1 MQDFHPLTA
10 EWFRG
15 RFAAATAPQLEAW
28 PAIRAGRDVLVSAPT
43 GSGKTLAA
51 FLICLDR
58 LVTAGLAG
66 RLDDRVEVVYVSPL
80 KALSNDI
87 GRNLETPLAELE
99 QLAFERGMPAPGIR
113 TAVRTG
119 DTPAWERERMVRR
132 PPHILVTT
140 PESLF
145 ILLTAERSRAA
156 LRHAGTVIVDEIH
169 ALADDKRGSH
179 LALTLARLDDL
190 VRKAGKP
197 RPQRVG
203 LSATVRP
210 IDAVARFLQG
220 AVPAGAPE
228 ASTAP
233 LVLPDQPPRRG
244 SRPDAAEPPTA
255 TPALPGQPP
264 RRDTAPADAAE
275 RPMATPVPSGRPP
288 RQGAVPAAASGSRE
302 GDDGAL
308 DLAGG
313 ARAGRDPAAAS
324 VTVVDS
330 GHRRRLD
337 LAVEVPRDELGVVA
351 TNEMWGEIYD
361 RIAELIL
368 SHRTTLVFVNTR
380 RLCERVAHHL
390 EERLGEEAVLAHHGS
405 LSRRIRQA
413 AERRL
418 KSGELRAVVATA
430 SLELGIDV
438 GTVDLVCQIG
448 SPRSIAVALQRVG
461 RSGHHVD
468 TADRSHVPRGRL
480 FATTRDELV
489 ECAALV
495 HAIRQ
500 GRLDR
505 LEIPDWPL
513 DVLAQQLVAACASE
527 AWSVDDLFGLVRE
540 AAPYAALPRS
550 AFEAVV
556 DMLSDGIATSRGR
569 AGAYLHRD
577 RVNGTVRGRR
587 GARLAAITGG
597 GAIPDNA
604 NYLVVAEPDQTT
616 VGTVDEDFA
625 VESLAGDIFLLG
637 TTSWRI
643 RRVESGRLRVEDAHG
658 AAPSLPFW
666 RGEAPGRTPE
676 LSEEVSR
683 LRERIAETAGEPA
696 VGTGGGDG
704 GDEGLSR
711 AAAWLTEACGLD
723 RAGAEQAAAYVRA
736 GAAALGAVPAER
748 TVVAERFF
756 DEGGGMQLVVHAP
769 FGARINRAWGLALR
783 KRFCRSFNFELQAA
797 ATDNGVLI
805 SLAEQHSFPLEV
817 IFRFLNVDTVE
828 EVLTQA
834 MLPSPMFGAR
844 WRWNASRA
852 LAVLRFAGGRKV
864 PPPIQRMRS
873 DDLLASVFPDQVAC
887 QENLT
892 GDIRIPDHPLVNE
905 TVRDCLHEAMDL
917 DGLRAVLAGIE
928 SGAVRTVAVDTA
940 EPSPLCHEILNAN
953 PYAFLDDAPLEE
965 RRARAVQLRRSLGSD
980 PGGMGALDPA
990 AIATVADE
998 SWPVVRDPD
1007 ELHDAL
1013 LTLAALPPVPEWA
1026 VWLDALAASRRAGV
1040 LRVGETPLWVPTE
1053 RLGLVRCL
1061 YPGAE
1066 VEPQLPDVGPP
1077 GPADR
1082 ETAAA
1087 ELLRGWL
1094 ESSGPVTAPAMAE
1107 RLALPPP
1114 LVEAALA
1121 RLEGEGQ
1128 VLRGR
1133 FTGAAAGN
1141 GGSTEVE
1148 WCNRRVL
1155 ARIHRLTIG
1164 SLRREIEPVST
1175 ADFVRFLLR
1184 WQHLAP
1190 GTKLHGADGLL
1201 QVLKQLQGWEISG
1214 AALEREVIARRVAS
1228 YDPELLDRLCLSG
1241 EVMWGRLS
1249 PHPAFE
1255 SPASIRS
1262 AAADNRRS
1270 QPPGARSQPP
1280 GAQSPPS
1287 GASLSSGG
1295 QPGPPGARSSSG
1307 GQSGP
1312 PGARSPS
1319 GARLPSGARPRPSG
1333 GRSAP
1338 PAAPRGATGARPP
1351 RVRPTRVAPVT
1362 LFLRADA
1369 DWLLASA
1376 GRGGAGA
1383 DDAALSHPAREVR
1396 AALSSRGASF
1406 LPELVRATGR
1416 LPSEV
1421 EDGLWELVAAGLVSA
1436 DGYDNL
1442 RALVDPKRRRG
1453 EGRGR
1458 AARPR
1463 HAAGRWALLDTGE
1476 PVAPHAG
1483 PVARGRGAGAPDG
1496 GASAPT
1502 AGAPTA
1508 GAPTA
1513 GAPTAGAPTAATA
1526 SRDAD
1531 DEARR
1536 RHEDQVARFAR
1547 QLLDRWGVV
1556 CRDLA
1561 ARETLAPPWRDLLR
1575 ALRRMEARGEIR
1587 GGRFVAGVV
1596 GEQFAR
1602 PDAVELL
1609 RVVRREDA
1617 PPDPVRVSAADP
1629 LNLTGVLLPGPR
1641 VSALSGG
1648 TVELLPGA
1656 DAEPGESSVTGGAGA
1671 ARTA

>member
-58 LVTAGLAG
+58 LVAAGLAG

-99 QLAFERGMPAPGIR
+99 QLAFERGLPAPGIR

-156 LRHAGTVIVDEIH
+156 LRHAETVIVDEIH

-220 AVPAGAPE
+220 TLATGEAPE
-228 ASTAP
+228 
-233 LVLPDQPPRRG
+233 G
-244 SRPDAAEPPTA
+244 AEG
-255 TPALPGQPP
+255 PAHP
-264 RRDTAPADAAE
+264 
-275 RPMATPVPSGRPP
+275 
-288 RQGAVPAAASGSRE
+288 
-302 GDDGAL
+302 
-308 DLAGG
+308 AGG
-313 ARAGRDPAAAS
+313 APRSPDPDPAAAS
-324 VTVVDS
+324 VTVIDS

-368 SHRTTLVFVNTR
+368 AHRTTLVFVNTR

-405 LSRRIRQA
+405 LSRRIRQG

-468 TADRSHVPRGRL
+468 TPGGSHVPRGRL

-500 GRLDR
+500 GRLDQ

-527 AWSVDDLFGLVRE
+527 TWPVDDLFQLVRS
-540 AAPYAALPRS
+540 AAPYAALPRP

-683 LRERIAETAGEPA
+683 LRERIAEMTAAGHDTGPGGEAGRPEPA
-696 VGTGGGDG
+696 SAETGLGVAE
-704 GDEGLSR
+704 DEGLDR

-723 RAGAEQAAAYVRA
+723 RAGAEQAAAYIRA

-834 MLPSPMFGAR
+834 MLPSPMFGVR

-928 SGAVRTVAVDTA
+928 SGAIETRAVDTA

-965 RRARAVQLRRSLGSD
+965 RRARAVQLRRTLGAD

-990 AIATVADE
+990 AIATVAGE

-1013 LTLAALPPVPEWA
+1013 LTLVALPPVPEWTL
-1026 VWLDALAASRRAGV
+1026 WLDDLAASRRAGV

-1053 RLGLVRCL
+1053 RLGLVRSL
-1061 YPGAE
+1061 YPGEA
-1066 VEPQLPDVGPP
+1066 VEPELPDIGHA
-1077 GPADR
+1077 GPAER
-1082 ETAAA
+1082 EAAAA
-1087 ELLRGWL
+1087 ELLRG
-1094 ESSGPVTAPAMAE
+1094 
-1107 RLALPPP
+1107 
-1114 LVEAALA
+1114 LA
-1121 RLEGEGQ
+1121 RIHGAGDG
-1128 VLRGR
+1128 VGDGR
-1133 FTGAAAGN
+1133 AGRAAAGPRRGRPDASRGRGAGVARPVHRRGRRET
-1141 GGSTEVE
+1141 GGAAEGE

-1190 GTKLHGADGLL
+1190 GTQMHGADGLL
-1201 QVLKQLQGWEISG
+1201 QILKQLQGWEISG
-1214 AALEREVIARRVAS
+1214 AALEREVVARRVAS

-1262 AAADNRRS
+1262 VAADNGRS
-1270 QPPGARSQPP
+1270 QASGARSQASGARSQAPGARSQAPDARLQAPDARSQAPDARSQAP
-1280 GAQSPPS
+1280 GAPS
-1287 GASLSSGG
+1287 QPSQASLPSA
-1295 QPGPPGARSSSG
+1295 GPPG
-1307 GQSGP
+1307 
-1312 PGARSPS
+1312 PS
-1319 GARLPSGARPRPSG
+1319 GARSRLPGAPPPSGRRSGPSG
-1333 GRSAP
+1333 ER
-1338 PAAPRGATGARPP
+1338 RGAAGVRPA
-1351 RVRPTRVAPVT
+1351 RVRPTRVAPIT
-1362 LFLRADA
+1362 LFLRDDA
-1369 DWLLASA
+1369 EWLLAAA

-1396 AALSSRGASF
+1396 HALASRGASF

-1476 PVAPHAG
+1476 PAVPAAPGAG
-1483 PVARGRGAGAPDG
+1483 PAAPAGG
-1496 GASAPT
+1496 
-1502 AGAPTA
+1502 
-1508 GAPTA
+1508 
-1513 GAPTAGAPTAATA
+1513 AGAPTAATA
-1526 SRDAD
+1526 SPDDD

-1536 RHEDQVARFAR
+1536 RHEEQVARFAR

-1617 PPDPVRVSAADP
+1617 PPDPVRVPAADP

-1641 VSALSGG
+1641 VSALTGG

-1656 DAEPGESSVTGGAGA
+1656 GAEPGESSAAGGAGA